1 MGTTVSYPLA
11 HERGFP
17 TTSRSRQQR
26 ELAFKAG
33 IKSGQQA
40 LASDQGRMQA
50 WQMEFGGKQSRE
62 LPSWRGGYST
72 GDMWFPHCTDWLLWV
87 QPFQRRNVYF
97 LLLRG

>member
-50 WQMEFGGKQSRE
+50 GQMEVWGKHWRE
-62 LPSWRGGYST
+62 LPSWRGGCRNGEMCFSHLAFFF
-72 GDMWFPHCTDWLLWV
+72 GQR
-87 QPFQRRNVYF
+87 QPFPRKDF
-97 LLLRG
+97 SFFFH

>member
-50 WQMEFGGKQSRE
+50 WQMEFGGKQWRE
-62 LPSWRGGYST
+62 LPSWRGGDRT
-72 GDMWFPHCTDWLLWV
+72 GNMCFAPCAYLFGRR
-87 QPFQRRNVYF
+87 QPFHPGNSAF
-97 LLLRG
+97 LYL